1 VEDKAMIP
9 KPKDKPAG
17 KVKLTKPM
25 ETVLR
30 LMASGWKLGS
40 FAGYILGGRPWLHK
54 GGIGRGGET
63 IKTNQSTVHALWI
76 RRLIVQNYYKFPI
89 ATYSLT
95 PLGRRA
101 LKESS
106 K

>member
-1 VEDKAMIP
+1 MTP

-17 KVKLTKPM
+17 KVRLT
-25 ETVLR
+25 ETQVEVLR
-30 LMASGWKLGS
+30 LLVMYPDVYLHNSIS
-40 FAGYILGGRPWLHK
+40 FSLISWDGTRNRFQYHEAYKP
-54 GGIGRGGET
+54 
-63 IKTNQSTVHALWI
+63 STVAVLKRHK
-76 RRLIVQNYYKFPI
+76 LIARGKGKRGCREYRI
-89 ATYSLT
+89 T

>member
-1 VEDKAMIP
+1 MTP
-9 KPKDKPAG
+9 KPAG
-17 KVKLTKPM
+17 KVKLTEYMKA
-25 ETVLR
+25 VLR
-30 LMASGWKLGS
+30 FMNSGWELGS
-40 FAGYILGGRPWLHK
+40 GTGSQDGPPFLQKGKVGYGGDSTNTNWNTIAGLLNRKL
-54 GGIGRGGET
+54 
-63 IKTNQSTVHALWI
+63 IKQH
-76 RRLIVQNYYKFPI
+76 YKFPT

>member
-1 VEDKAMIP
+1 MTP

-17 KVKLTKPM
+17 KVKLTKAM
-25 ETVLR
+25 KAVLG
-30 LMASGWKLGS
+30 LMASGWGLG
-40 FAGYILGGRPWLHK
+40 AGSGIMAGRPWLQK

-63 IKTNQSTVHALWI
+63 INTNWNTVAALGF
-76 RRLIVQNYYKFPI
+76 RKLIKQHYKFPT
-89 ATYSLT
+89 ATFSLT

>member
-1 VEDKAMIP
+1 MTP

-17 KVKLTKPM
+17 KVKLTKVM
-25 ETVLR
+25 KSVLH
-30 LMASGWKLGS
+30 LMASGWELGS
-40 FAGYILGGRPWLHK
+40 SVGTLMGGPPWLQK

-63 IKTNQSTVHALWI
+63 IDSNQNTVHALYI
-76 RRLIVQNYYKFPI
+76 RKFIVQKRYKFPT

-95 PLGRRA
+95 PLGRRV

>member
-1 VEDKAMIP
+1 MTP

-17 KVKLTKPM
+17 KVKLT
-25 ETVLR
+25 ETQLEVLR
-30 LMASGWKLGS
+30 LLEKYSDT
-40 FAGYILGGRPWLHK
+40 YLH
-54 GGIGRGGET
+54 ET
-63 IKTNQSTVHALWI
+63 ISYYLESRDGTRNRFQYHEAYKPSTVAVLKRHK
-76 RRLIVQNYYKFPI
+76 LIARGEGKIGWRQYRI
-89 ATYSLT
+89 T